1 MLPLEVPAFST
12 KTKDSSDSQTC
23 LVFRNKSQNLLGDL
37 NHLAEAIFFSEF
49 LDVLLLEYVLTE
61 LNRIFFFLF
70 SPTRLLNLSLNS
82 EVVLDQDAI
91 DVIIHVAR
99 NPHGRDLAWKF
110 FREKWKILNAR

>member
-23 LVFRNKSQNLLGDL
+23 LVFRNKPQNLLGDL

-61 LNRIFFFLF
+61 LNRIFFSFFLLPDF
-70 SPTRLLNLSLNS
+70 WICLSTQKLS
-82 EVVLDQDAI
+82 WIRMQLM
-91 DVIIHVAR
+91 
-99 NPHGRDLAWKF
+99 W
-110 FREKWKILNAR
+110 